1 MLPLIGIAVLVVG
14 FAVGLNPLAVI
25 VAAAL
30 TSGLLA
36 GMAPF
41 AVIAHLGKAFN
52 DSRYVSL
59 AFVALPVIGLLERYG
74 LQARARSRL
83 SQLAAA
89 TPGRLLIVYLALRQ
103 ITAGLGLIALG
114 GHVQMVRPMLAPM
127 AEGAAQARLGVL
139 PISALRLVRAFAA
152 ATDNIGI
159 SFGEDIFIALA
170 PILLIKSVLHQAGVE
185 VSPLQA
191 SLWSVPSAIV
201 AFLIHAARTARLDK
215 RLQRLAAASPD
226 PTDIGPSA
234 AERPADA

>member
-201 AFLIHAARTARLDK
+201 AFLIHAARLDK